1 MAVLTLYNGYG
12 KERHMVTKIV
22 EKTVVLTQDGTAL
35 SVMERP
41 EGVGSI
47 KDFHKE
53 LAEIRKQYGHLLKQ
67 QPLDEYFAERR
78 LEAKQEW
85 E

>member
-1 MAVLTLYNGYG
+1 MI
-12 KERHMVTKIV
+12 TKIV

-47 KDFHKE
+47 EDFHNE

-67 QPLDEYFAERR
+67 QTLDEYLAERR
-78 LEAKQEW
+78 IEAEREW
-85 E
+85 K